1 MKEKGMLILSLRPET
16 LPLSYWSPYTHGGFK
31 SKQNSYSFILESLNS
46 NLIVYH

>member
-31 SKQNSYSFILESLNS
+31 SKQNV
-46 NLIVYH
+46 IVIFLRV